1 MKKIIVLLIVG
12 IICVISYA
20 HINRFMLSEG
30 FKSDIEAVIQSG
42 TPNEEMIRAAI
53 LKKANERGIIVN
65 RDEIFISIENTE
77 EKTIAGSIV
86 GMSGVKVETKK
97 LTVRFSFTVK
107 SLGFSKTYNLERFSL
122 FTVSASMPAPVIPQ
136 Q

>member
-1 MKKIIVLLIVG
+1 MKKIIVLLIIG
-12 IICVISYA
+12 IIGVISYA

-30 FKSDIEAVIQSG
+30 FKSDIEAVIQAG

-65 RDEIFISIENTE
+65 RDKIFISIENTE

-86 GMSGVKVETKK
+86 GMAGMKVETKK

-107 SLGFSKTYNLERFSL
+107 SLGFSKTYNLERFRL

>member
-1 MKKIIVLLIVG
+1 MKKIIVLLIIG
-12 IICVISYA
+12 IIGVVSYA
-20 HINRFMLSEG
+20 HINRFMVSEG
-30 FKSDIEAVIQSG
+30 FKSDIEGVIQAG

-53 LKKANERGIIVN
+53 LKKAKERGVIVN
-65 RDEIFISIENTE
+65 PEEIVTSIEDTE

-86 GMSGVKVETKK
+86 GMAGMKVETKK
-97 LTVRFSFTVK
+97 LAVKFSYTVK
-107 SLGFSKTYNLERFSL
+107 SLGFSKIYNFERFRL

>member
-1 MKKIIVLLIVG
+1 MKKIIVLLIIG
-12 IICVISYA
+12 IIGVVSYA
-20 HINRFMLSEG
+20 HINRFMVSEG
-30 FKSDIEAVIQSG
+30 FKSDIEGVIQAG

-53 LKKANERGIIVN
+53 LKKAKERGVIVN
-65 RDEIFISIENTE
+65 PEDIVTSIEDTE

-86 GMSGVKVETKK
+86 GMAGMKVETKK
-97 LTVRFSFTVK
+97 LTVRFPFTVK

>member
-12 IICVISYA
+12 IIGVISYA
-20 HINRFMLSEG
+20 HIKRFMVSEG
-30 FKSDIEAVIQSG
+30 FKSDIESVIQSG

-86 GMSGVKVETKK
+86 GMAGVKVETKK
-97 LTVRFSFTVK
+97 LTVRFPFTVK
-107 SLGFSKTYNLERFSL
+107 SLGFSRTYNLERFSL